1 MMAKKGKNERHSES
15 QDYNRLLWNFRK
27 KLIGLSRYIVN
38 IIILLIG
45 AGIYYF
51 IDDFLKEHTYF
62 TETYF
67 AVFILLCFSVRIA
80 FEWERAPVL
89 RLGKYIFTRGPGLFL
104 IIPFIDKVIDYVDC
118 RIMVTDFSAERIL
131 TRDTVPVFVD
141 AIIFWMVWDA
151 TKAKLEVEHYQRAVP
166 LSAKTALRDIIG
178 KNNLSKIL
186 SDRHGIGK
194 QLQKVLDNKT
204 NPWGITA
211 LSVEIKD
218 IIIPTDL
225 EDAMSKEAQAER
237 EKNARVI
244 LSKAEVEI
252 SDNFSKAS
260 EKYKDNDKAL
270 ELRALN
276 LLMDA
281 LKKNGSM
288 ILVPSDVPSMMN
300 IGTVAGMAK
309 KIAKEEEKK
318 TDKTS

>member
-1 MMAKKGKNERHSES
+1 MTRKKEINNGYRES
-15 QDYNRLLWNFRK
+15 QDYNPLLWNFTK
-27 KLIGLSRYIVN
+27 KMIGLTRYVAN
-38 IIILLIG
+38 ILILLIG
-45 AGIYYF
+45 AGVYF
-51 IDDFLKEHTYF
+51 IIKEFLAEYL
-62 TETYF
+62 YF
-67 AVFILLCFSVRIA
+67 AEACFGIFILLFLSVRIA
-80 FEWERAPVL
+80 FEWERVPVL
-89 RLGKYIFTRGPGLFL
+89 RLGKYIFTRGPGPFL

-118 RIMVTDFSAERIL
+118 RIMVTDFSAERVL

-151 TKAKLEVEHYQRAVP
+151 TKAKLEVEHYRRAVA

-186 SDRHGIGK
+186 SDRNGIGN
-194 QLQKVLDNKT
+194 QLQKILDKKT
-204 NPWGITA
+204 NPWGITS
-211 LSVEIKD
+211 LSIEIKD
-218 IIIPTDL
+218 IIIPTAL

-244 LSKAEVEI
+244 LSQSEVEI

-260 EKYKDNDKAL
+260 EQYKNNDKAL

-276 LLMDA
+276 LLMEA

-300 IGTVAGMAK
+300 TGTVAGIAK
-309 KIAKEEEKK
+309 KIAKGGENNVGN
-318 TDKTS
+318 